1 MENPCRIE
9 SGKNISAESKEKGK
23 MDQPNLPQNLNEV
36 TLPSS
41 TLAIVSLV
49 SALLGFTFLPVVGS
63 IVALITGYMARDETR
78 SIPPK
83 ASGDGMATA
92 GIILGWVQ
100 IGLLIIGICC
110 TIAFL
115 VFSIGVLGIRSSQ

>member
-1 MENPCRIE
+1 
-9 SGKNISAESKEKGK
+9 

-36 TLPSS
+36 NLPSS

-49 SALLGFTFLPVVGS
+49 SALLGFTFLPVVGG
-63 IVALITGYMARDETR
+63 IVALITGYMARNETR

-83 ASGDGMATA
+83 ASGDGLATA

-100 IGLLIIGICC
+100 IGLLIIGVCC
-110 TIAFL
+110 MIAYL
-115 VFSIGVLGIRSSQ
+115 VFSIGALGIWSSQ

>member
-1 MENPCRIE
+1 
-9 SGKNISAESKEKGK
+9 
-23 MDQPNLPQNLNEV
+23 MDQPNLPQSLNEV
-36 TLPSS
+36 ALPSS

>member
-1 MENPCRIE
+1 
-9 SGKNISAESKEKGK
+9 

-36 TLPSS
+36 TLPAS

>member
-1 MENPCRIE
+1 ME
-9 SGKNISAESKEKGK
+9 
-23 MDQPNLPQNLNEV
+23 QPSLPQSET

-49 SALLGFTFLPVVGS
+49 SAILGFTFIPLIGG
-63 IVALITGYMARDETR
+63 IVALVTGYMARGETR

-92 GIILGWVQ
+92 GIVMGWIQ
-100 IGLLIIGICC
+100 IGLLAISVCC
-110 TIAFL
+110 FL
-115 VFSIGVLGIRSSQ
+115 AWFVFVVMLGLGASFQQ

>member
-1 MENPCRIE
+1 
-9 SGKNISAESKEKGK
+9 
-23 MDQPNLPQNLNEV
+23 MDQPNLPQNVNDV

-63 IVALITGYMARDETR
+63 IVALITGYMARNETR
-78 SIPPK
+78 SIPPS

-92 GIILGWVQ
+92 GIIMGWIQ
-100 IGLLIIGICC
+100 IGLLVMGVCC
-110 TIAFL
+110 TIAYL
-115 VFSIGVLGIRSSQ
+115 VLSIGAFGIWNSQ

>member
-1 MENPCRIE
+1 
-9 SGKNISAESKEKGK
+9 

-110 TIAFL
+110 MIAFL

>member
-23 MDQPNLPQNLNEV
+23 MDQPNLPQNLNDV

-49 SALLGFTFLPVVGS
+49 SALLGFTFLPIAGS
-63 IVALITGYMARDETR
+63 IVALITGYMARNETR

-100 IGLLIIGICC
+100 IGLLIIGVCC
-110 TIAFL
+110 MIAYL
-115 VFSIGVLGIRSSQ
+115 VLSLGAFGIWNSQ